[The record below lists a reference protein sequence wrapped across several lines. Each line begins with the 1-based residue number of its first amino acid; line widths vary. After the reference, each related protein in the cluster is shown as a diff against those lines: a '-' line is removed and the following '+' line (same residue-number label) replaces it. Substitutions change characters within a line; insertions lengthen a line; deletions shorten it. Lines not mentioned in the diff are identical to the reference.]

1 MSVGLHAAARD
12 YLSEH
17 HARGYRLDD
26 HERLLGA
33 FLGPEACVAVRI
45 TVVAALAS
53 AIAKPRRNVTGRSAP
68 LTGTNLA
75 GIGRDGETASLELTE
90 PHR

>member
-1 MSVGLHAAARD
+1 M
-12 YLSEH
+12 
-17 HARGYRLDD
+17 
-26 HERLLGA
+26 
-33 FLGPEACVAVRI
+33 AVRI

-53 AIAKPRRNVTGRSAP
+53 ATAKPRRNATGRSAP

-75 GIGRDGETASLELTE
+75 AIGRDRETASIELTE